1 MFAWRNLNASA
12 QLCSQARQLK
22 IAEFLAQRESGKCHR
37 SHLSLPDG
45 KAIGGRTLY
54 HRRQIAIFCLV
65 MIGLTACTNQERRLQ
80 GTLLVWHT
88 WPGVHGDMLTTS
100 IDSFVEVNPGVVIVS
115 EYVPGEDLLSRFR
128 DQAAAGLGP
137 DLLLGVSP
145 ATVRQLA
152 TADLLVDLAP
162 YEPDLSKLNANAVD
176 ALRLNKSLPGLPISA
191 YTPVLFYNRRSVEQP
206 PQTLDEVL
214 TVARSGQIF
223 AFPTCFRHSFW
234 GLRGI
239 DGVSDGTQDA
249 FAITGAL
256 PVWLRWLQRAQ
267 AEPNMVLSDDEDEL
281 DTLFASGRAT
291 YYIGESIH
299 LPALRQR
306 LGEEHVGVAPLPD
319 GSQIAAKINVETET
333 ATELPFAV
341 HQPPGAF
348 LELEIAAISRISAR
362 KELAL
367 QLILFLANPV
377 HQRRL
382 ASSDLGHVPVNQR
395 VRYDHRLSPSQ
406 STIVRQSATAVV
418 IPLRDIPAMGILGD
432 VADGVYAQVM
442 EGVLEPDE
450 ASDQIFED
458 LNLVIEETNQ

>member
-1 MFAWRNLNASA
+1 MF
-12 QLCSQARQLK
+12 
-22 IAEFLAQRESGKCHR
+22 
-37 SHLSLPDG
+37 
-45 KAIGGRTLY
+45 
-54 HRRQIAIFCLV
+54 
-65 MIGLTACTNQERRLQ
+65 GLTACTNQERRLQ

-115 EYVPGEDLLSRFR
+115 EYVPREDLLSRFL

-162 YEPDLSKLNANAVD
+162 YEPDLSKLNANTVD
-176 ALRLNKSLPGLPISA
+176 ALRLNRLLPGLPISA

-206 PQTLDEVL
+206 PRTLDEVL

-223 AFPTCFRHSFW
+223 AFPTGFRHSFW

-239 DGVSDGTQDA
+239 DGVSDAKQDA
-249 FAITGAL
+249 FAITDGL
-256 PVWLRWLQRAQ
+256 PNWLRWLQRAQ
-267 AEPNMVLSDDEDEL
+267 AEPNMVLSDDQEEL
-281 DTLFASGRAT
+281 YALFASGRAS
-291 YYIGESIH
+291 YYIGESIQ
-299 LPALRQR
+299 LPDLRQR
-306 LGEEHVGVAPLPD
+306 LGEETVGVAPLPD
-319 GSQIAAKINVETET
+319 GSPTE
-333 ATELPFAV
+333 ATTGEVGTDTEVPFTI
-341 HQPPGAF
+341 HQPLGAF

-367 QLILFLANPV
+367 QLILFLTNPV

-418 IPLRDIPAMGILGD
+418 IPLREIPAMGILGE

-442 EGVLEPDE
+442 EGVLEPDN

-458 LNLVIEETNQ
+458 LNLVIEEVNQ